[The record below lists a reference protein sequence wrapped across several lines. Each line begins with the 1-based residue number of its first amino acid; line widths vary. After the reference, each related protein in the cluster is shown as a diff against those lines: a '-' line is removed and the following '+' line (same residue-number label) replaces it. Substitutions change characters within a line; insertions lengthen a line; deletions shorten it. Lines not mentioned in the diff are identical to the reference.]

1 MQNFPHSLHLI
12 YFLVEIKINLKFKA
26 AEFSRD
32 IEELIYMNDV
42 SYIDAVVLWCEKNDF
57 EIEYA
62 AELVKKDNVT
72 LINVE
77 AEAKELNYI
86 KKGDKLP
93 I

>member
-1 MQNFPHSLHLI
+1 M
-12 YFLVEIKINLKFKA
+12 NLKFKA

-32 IEELIYMNDV
+32 IEEIIYMHDV
-42 SYIDAVVLWCEKNDF
+42 KYIDAVVIWCEKNNF

-72 LINVE
+72 LVNIE

-86 KKGDKLP
+86 KKSDTLP